1 MKKIAFSN
9 QRSAISRKIF
19 LMGLIWLMAESC
31 PLNAF
36 DDFSVGA
43 RPMAFSGAFTAA
55 SDDVNSLYY
64 NPAGLATLLNPQVTA
79 YYAKL
84 LPNLSDGSNV
94 TETFMAYGHPLRSD
108 GSLGTVG
115 LGWNQYSLQNLFVEQ
130 TFIAG
135 YAYPLPWLGAS
146 VGANAKVLNRSFGED
161 AYTRNSFGGTAGT
174 SDPVFSGGKSA
185 QKASFDLGA
194 LMKPLPNLSVG
205 GSLENVNTPDMGL
218 AASDR
223 VPMVTRLGAA
233 YDFPFLK
240 AQMDLS
246 RRRYLQAE
254 ADNRLMAG
262 VERAWLFNRYGQL
275 TVRGG
280 AGVGGR
286 SWRQVS
292 MGLGYEINGFSIDY
306 VYLIPLGSFTDTGN
320 SQQVSL
326 SFRFGKTPGDEELAS
341 LIKTEK
347 EATARAEE
355 ALKLAQAEAQ
365 FIKDDRSQIL
375 QEVEQ
380 LKAQLNSQVK
390 TGAPATPAADKAA
403 TASTKERSARDK
415 AQREFNAAYQ
425 AAMAAYAKKTQRG
438 LNLVERSGLLEE
450 IVGKYQAKG
459 VDVSRATTEME
470 RVKSDFAQ
478 AQADYRITLDFYRKT
493 VADGAD
499 NLQRISLLERMVRK
513 YGRAGVD
520 ISEVKKEL
528 DGLKK

>member
-1 MKKIAFSN
+1 
-9 QRSAISRKIF
+9 
-19 LMGLIWLMAESC
+19 
-31 PLNAF
+31 
-36 DDFSVGA
+36 
-43 RPMAFSGAFTAA
+43 
-55 SDDVNSLYY
+55 
-64 NPAGLATLLNPQVTA
+64 
-79 YYAKL
+79 
-84 LPNLSDGSNV
+84 
-94 TETFMAYGHPLRSD
+94 
-108 GSLGTVG
+108 
-115 LGWNQYSLQNLFVEQ
+115 
-130 TFIAG
+130 
-135 YAYPLPWLGAS
+135 
-146 VGANAKVLNRSFGED
+146 
-161 AYTRNSFGGTAGT
+161 
-174 SDPVFSGGKSA
+174 
-185 QKASFDLGA
+185 
-194 LMKPLPNLSVG
+194 
-205 GSLENVNTPDMGL
+205 
-218 AASDR
+218 
-223 VPMVTRLGAA
+223 
-233 YDFPFLK
+233 
-240 AQMDLS
+240 
-246 RRRYLQAE
+246 
-254 ADNRLMAG
+254 
-262 VERAWLFNRYGQL
+262 
-275 TVRGG
+275 
-280 AGVGGR
+280 
-286 SWRQVS
+286 

-390 TGAPATPAADKAA
+390 TGAPDTPAADKAA

-513 YGRAGVD
+513 YGRAGVV